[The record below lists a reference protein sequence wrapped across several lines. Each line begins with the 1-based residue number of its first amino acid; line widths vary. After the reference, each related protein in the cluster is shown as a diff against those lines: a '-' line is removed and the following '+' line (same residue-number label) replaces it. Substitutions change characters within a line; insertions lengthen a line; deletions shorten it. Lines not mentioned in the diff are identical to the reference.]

1 MRRQVWCAVIL
12 SVCLD
17 ASALAQAD
25 ACRGSL
31 SALNRVKEQ
40 VTPALS
46 PATEGGKKK
55 LAVMLHTLENGTR
68 VCSESY
74 PEIWQYREAVGR
86 RLGTPDGLESAKIAR
101 KAIEENN
108 FARAAFDPFS
118 QPPIAPPGPAIAQ
131 AGSQGIGHAAVAAVA
146 QPVHNKW
153 ALVIGI
159 NTFEDPAVPKL
170 HFASKDAK
178 DFAQYLRDPKGG
190 RFPESNVTVLT
201 DEAAKLQ
208 TIREGI
214 GLLRVK
220 AQPDDLVVIYIS
232 SHGSPRSIDPNGVSY
247 IIAADTHTDTP
258 ERLYA
263 SSLQMID
270 LVQQINREIRARRV
284 VLLLDTCYS
293 GDAQGKDVDEAS
305 GSKGITRVWSA
316 EPPAQAPSSQG
327 YSEALDNLH
336 FGYGRAVI
344 TASRANQQSWESET
358 YRNGYFTH
366 FLLAALTVEN
376 SAPLE
381 HVFRS
386 LKEEVSTSVKAEKKA
401 DQTPTSQ
408 FSDQGQD
415 IVLSVTGGP
424 GV

>member
-1 MRRQVWCAVIL
+1 MRWQVYCAVVL
-12 SVCLD
+12 SMCLNGK
-17 ASALAQAD
+17 AQAQAD
-25 ACRGSL
+25 ACRGAL
-31 SALNRVKEQ
+31 SALNRVKEK
-40 VTPALS
+40 VTPDLS
-46 PATEGGKKK
+46 PATEFGKEE
-55 LAVMLHTLENGTR
+55 LSVMLSSLERGSKT
-68 VCSESY
+68 CSDSP
-74 PEIWQYREAVGR
+74 PEIWQYRDAVGR
-86 RLGTPDGLESAKIAR
+86 RLGTPDGLKSAMIAR
-101 KAIEENN
+101 NTI
-108 FARAAFDPFS
+108 ARNKFPPAAFDPFS
-118 QPPIAPPGPAIAQ
+118 QPPVAPAAPVGQLSP
-131 AGSQGIGHAAVAAVA
+131 GHAPVAAVA

-170 HFASKDAK
+170 HYASKDAK

-208 TIREGI
+208 YIREGI
-214 GLLRVK
+214 GALRVK

-293 GDAQGKDVDEAS
+293 GDAQEKDVEEAS
-305 GSKGITRVWSA
+305 GSKAITRVWST

-366 FLLAALTVEN
+366 FLLAALAGEN
-376 SAPLE
+376 NAPLD

-386 LKEEVSTSVKAEKKA
+386 LKDQVSTSVKTEKKA

-424 GV
+424 GA